1 MHELY
6 ERKVV
11 ANNLEACIQ
20 AAGLAKKEVAAAK
33 GVTPET
39 LSRHMHG
46 RIQMTMGDAEDYA
59 RIIGCTVQQ
68 ILFKAAPI
76 PVIGK
81 ALITESQFVY
91 RQLHEKITHHVYTPD
106 NFLLDRC
113 AITWKAEK
121 EYTGHWYEWNGA
133 IQFLK
138 HQPIVDKIIS
148 PDTYQKMGAVKT
160 KEPIEENGRV
170 QSYLAGV
177 IYPQPHGKF
186 TVWNGKSN
194 DTYKDL
200 ELEWATPI
208 ISTVF
213 RPELLGIE
221 ILKTKEIN

>member
-1 MHELY
+1 MNELY
-6 ERKVV
+6 ERMVMS
-11 ANNLEACIQ
+11 NNLEVCIK

-46 RIQMTMGDAEDYA
+46 RIQMTMLDAEDYA

-76 PVIGK
+76 PVIGE
-81 ALITESQFVY
+81 ALITESKFID
-91 RQLHEKITHHVYTPD
+91 RKLHEKITNHVYTPD
-106 NFLLDRC
+106 NYLLGRC
-113 AITWKAEK
+113 AVTWKAEK
-121 EYTGHWYEWNGA
+121 AYRGYWYEYDGA

-138 HQPIVDKIIS
+138 HQPVVDKIIS
-148 PDTYQKMGAVKT
+148 PDTFQKMSAVKT
-160 KEPIEENGRV
+160 KEPIKENGRL
-170 QSYLAGV
+170 QNYFAGV
-177 IYPQPHGKF
+177 VYPQPHGKF

-194 DTYKDL
+194 DTWENL

-221 ILKTKEIN
+221 ILKTEEIN